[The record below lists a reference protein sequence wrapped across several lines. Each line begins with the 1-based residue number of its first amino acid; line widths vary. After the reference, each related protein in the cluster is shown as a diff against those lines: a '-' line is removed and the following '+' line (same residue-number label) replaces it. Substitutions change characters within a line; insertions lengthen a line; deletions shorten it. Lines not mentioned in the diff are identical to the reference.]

1 MSGCVVLRKRTQ
13 MRPSEGKRVSAIGS
27 AINCNRYPQGLW
39 PPRHQTW
46 PGSILDP
53 GSILVFACS
62 LNQSY
67 FLPPLNTHNYTFD
80 ATNRLD
86 FSHWPTWPI
95 DVLPF
100 DITAASAG
108 AMLRVFTVPWRV
120 RTPSSRFRRFLLV
133 ERDYPHSAEI
143 KAAPC
148 PARFLPLISIVCS
161 CGPFPRD

>member
-1 MSGCVVLRKRTQ
+1 VSGCVVLRKRTQ

-27 AINCNRYPQGLW
+27 VINCNRYPQGLW

-62 LNQSY
+62 LNQTY

-80 ATNRLD
+80 ATHRLD
-86 FSHWPTWPI
+86 SPIGLRGPSTYCLSTLQLLQQEQCCVFS
-95 DVLPF
+95 
-100 DITAASAG
+100 
-108 AMLRVFTVPWRV
+108 PWRV